1 METATD
7 LVGNPLTLLIE
18 RIFWLILG
26 GLFGL
31 AFITSI
37 IRTIKEKRNKSKI
50 ITPKDLE
57 KIANNAIKEKNYKN

>member
-26 GLFGL
+26 GFLGL
-31 AFITSI
+31 ALISSV
-37 IRTIKEKRNKSKI
+37 IRTIKENINNERI
-50 ITPKDLE
+50 VTPKDLE
-57 KIANNAIKEKNYKN
+57 RLASKAIKKK